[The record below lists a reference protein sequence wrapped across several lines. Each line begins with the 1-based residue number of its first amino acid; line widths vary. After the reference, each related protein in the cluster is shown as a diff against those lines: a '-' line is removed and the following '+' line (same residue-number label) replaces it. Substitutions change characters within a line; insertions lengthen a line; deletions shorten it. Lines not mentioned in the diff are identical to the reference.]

1 MPIGHHPLKGS
12 LFGNFICTDVEV
24 VATTCVL
31 VVTHHAQ
38 FPRGPHYVRLRT
50 FSWFRSSTLPLR
62 GYRLSVRGRQFRVRL
77 SAISDNPP
85 PDVFA
90 RHGLSPMPS
99 AAPYNTAPF
108 IRSLAAKLTL
118 QKKKDIS
125 VIGKR
130 ANRSI
135 LRKGKQRRLFL
146 CCQAGNFSRSEDPV
160 QTRTQVIKKN
170 PQEIL
175 VPGTIL
181 CPQGG

>member
-1 MPIGHHPLKGS
+1 MLPS
-12 LFGNFICTDVEV
+12 LRARSQPRNKY
-24 VATTCVL
+24 A
-31 VVTHHAQ
+31 
-38 FPRGPHYVRLRT
+38 RGPHYVRLRT

-62 GYRLSVRGRQFRVRL
+62 GYRLSVHGRQFRVRL

-130 ANRSI
+130 AKQI
-135 LRKGKQRRLFL
+135 DFTKRKAAKIVFML
-146 CCQAGNFSRSEDPV
+146 
-160 QTRTQVIKKN
+160 
-170 PQEIL
+170 
-175 VPGTIL
+175 PGRKF
-181 CPQGG
+181 

>member
-1 MPIGHHPLKGS
+1 MADYIALG
-12 LFGNFICTDVEV
+12 FGFLVALVGIRNKENGVEKKRKEERGKRKE
-24 VATTCVL
+24 A
-31 VVTHHAQ
+31 
-38 FPRGPHYVRLRT
+38 RGPHYVRLRT

-77 SAISDNPP
+77 SATTDNPP

-90 RHGLSPMPS
+90 RHRLLPMPS

-146 CCQAGNFSRSEDPV
+146 CCQAGNFSMSEDPV
-160 QTRTQVIKKN
+160 V
-170 PQEIL
+170 L
-175 VPGTIL
+175 VTGAN
-181 CPQGG
+181 G